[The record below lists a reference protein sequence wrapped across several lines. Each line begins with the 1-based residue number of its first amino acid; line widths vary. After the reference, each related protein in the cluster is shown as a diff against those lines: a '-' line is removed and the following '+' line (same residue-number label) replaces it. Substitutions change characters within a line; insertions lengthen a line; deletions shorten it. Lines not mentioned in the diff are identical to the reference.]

1 MDEITITWDMVW
13 GAIHLAG
20 RGGGGFKY
28 TNLSGRWQNDNLLQR
43 SVEASAELFGL
54 IHNDRAGD
62 C

>member
-13 GAIHLAG
+13 GDIHLVRG
-20 RGGGGFKY
+20 RWVGNKY
-28 TNLSGRWQNDNLLQR
+28 TTLSCRWQNDNLLQR

-54 IHNDRAGD
+54 IHNDRVGD